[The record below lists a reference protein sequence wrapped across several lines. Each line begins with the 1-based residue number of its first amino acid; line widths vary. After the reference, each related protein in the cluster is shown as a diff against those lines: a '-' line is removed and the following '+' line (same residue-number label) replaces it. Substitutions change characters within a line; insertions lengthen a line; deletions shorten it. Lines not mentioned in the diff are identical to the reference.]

1 VTHGKRS
8 IVIGM
13 GIVLVLGL
21 GGVGAGVWFGWDDYE
36 IWKLRRELAR
46 AEEKDQPKVLWQLG
60 SIRDPRVADIAAK
73 ILQTAKDPHVREA
86 AAYVIQKVG
95 AEDRFELLQHAA
107 VAEPPAEVQAKMAIY
122 VARLGGD
129 RAKGWLDE
137 TSQGTPSWLGLGA
150 ALGRIEVGDVSA
162 DRVVF
167 EYLTG
172 PDKAMRAFAASRV
185 AGWIATMAEVIGR
198 PAPLPDKPEC
208 GITSER
214 GRQMVE
220 WWRRY
225 VTPDLLRD
233 NVIWDK
239 RGDPMWRRARR
250 LMHARRDA
258 IDYLGID

>member
-1 VTHGKRS
+1 MTRRRRS
-8 IVIGM
+8 IIIG
-13 GIVLVLGL
+13 GAVVLVLGL
-21 GGVGAGVWFGWDDYE
+21 AGGGARLWITSDGYE
-36 IWKLRRELAR
+36 IWKLHRELAR
-46 AEEKDQPKVLWQLG
+46 ADVKDQPKVLWQLG
-60 SIRDPRVADIAAK
+60 SIRDPRVADIAADV
-73 ILQTAKDPHVREA
+73 LQTAQDPHVREA
-86 AAYVIQKVG
+86 AAYVVQKVG
-95 AEDRFELLQHAA
+95 VADRFELLRRSA

-129 RAKGWLDE
+129 RAKSWLDE
-137 TSQGTPSWLGLGA
+137 TSEGPSSWLGLGS

-162 DRVVF
+162 DRIVF

-172 PDKAMRAFAASRV
+172 PDKAMRAFAAVRV

-198 PAPLPDKPEC
+198 PAPLPDKPEY
-208 GITSER
+208 GITPEQ
-214 GRQMVE
+214 GGQMVH

-225 VTPDLLRD
+225 VTSDLLGD
-233 NVIWDK
+233 NVVWDK